1 MQEWALVVLLALSRY
16 AGGQRKPFEWVS
28 EFSSHSCFERSTQS
42 WAPEGNPNFLS
53 YFPSL
58 FSSLFPNFPEIFLS
72 LSPSFPISLWWVLHT
87 PFRFPGVPFLS
98 LSLRRP
104 RFIHPSPQSSLFFP
118 LSPPKI
124 SWVPS
129 LLPSH
134 FGSVDS
140 SPPRSSLLPSSP
152 GLENKISP
160 LGSSELFISPH
171 LIP

>member
-1 MQEWALVVLLALSRY
+1 MSLGISFAFLFRAIYPIMGSWRKSQFSLLFPKFIFFSLSKFPRDL
-16 AGGQRKPFEWVS
+16 FEPLS
-28 EFSSHSCFERSTQS
+28 
-42 WAPEGNPNFLS
+42 FLP
-53 YFPSL
+53 YFPIV
-58 FSSLFPNFPEIFLS
+58 SSS
-72 LSPSFPISLWWVLHT
+72 Y
-87 PFRFPGVPFLS
+87 
-98 LSLRRP
+98 
-104 RFIHPSPQSSLFFP
+104 P
-118 LSPPKI
+118 LSIPWGPFSFSLPSAPPIHSPLPSKFFILPPFPPKI